1 MTQCA
6 SYLGVRIDRAEL
18 TVEGEFDQRGKFGLA
33 DVPSA
38 CRRFS
43 YQLDLES
50 PEKEARAVEL
60 LAFMERSCY
69 ATNTLRQPVEVVPR
83 LILNGREVVV
93 NLDRQ
98 VSDEKKE

>member
-1 MTQCA
+1 M
-6 SYLGVRIDRAEL
+6 D
-18 TVEGEFDQRGKFGLA
+18 GEFDQRGKFGVA

-38 CRRFS
+38 CRRFT

-50 PEKEARAVEL
+50 PDKEERVVEL

-83 LILNGREVVV
+83 LLLNGRDVA
-93 NLDRQ
+93 LDLMR
-98 VSDEKKE
+98 

>member
-1 MTQCA
+1 
-6 SYLGVRIDRAEL
+6 VRIGRAEL

-33 DVPSA
+33 DIPSA

-50 PEKEARAVEL
+50 PEEETRVVEL

-83 LILNGREVVV
+83 LILNGRSVVV
-93 NLDRQ
+93 HFDPQ
-98 VSDEKKE
+98 VSDEKK

>member
-6 SYLGVRIDRAEL
+6 SYLGVLIESAEL

-43 YQLDLES
+43 YLLELKS
-50 PEKEARAVEL
+50 AEKEERVVEL

-83 LILNGREVVV
+83 LLLNGREVAVH
-93 NLDRQ
+93 LP
-98 VSDEKKE
+98 